1 MKRKSSAVWN
11 GSLKEGNGFMSSSS
25 KAFNNLPYSFN
36 SRFAE
41 GTGTN
46 PEELIAAAH
55 AGCFS
60 MAFSAELTKAGFM
73 PEKIETT
80 AAISFEDGA
89 LTESHLTVL
98 AKVPGITRETLEKYA
113 NEAKTNCPVSRVLK
127 LNITMELTLL

>member
-11 GSLKEGNGFMSSSS
+11 GSLKEGNGFMNSSS
-25 KAFNNLPYSFN
+25 KAFNNLPFSFN

-60 MAFSAELTKAGFM
+60 MAFSGELTKAGFM
-73 PEKIETT
+73 PERIETT
-80 AAISFEDGA
+80 SAINFENA
-89 LTESHLTVL
+89 TLTESHLTVV
-98 AKVPGITRETLEKYA
+98 AKVPGISRETLEKYA
-113 NEAKTNCPVSRVLK
+113 NDAKANCPVSRVLK
-127 LNITMELTLL
+127 LNITMDLTLL